1 MSDFFKGLFVVIT
14 TGLSVYFN
22 KIAIPVI
29 VLIVAMLLDYCT
41 GMAKSWKA
49 GELSSKVG
57 ILGILKKL
65 GYLAVVAVGAVVDW
79 ILQSAFVEAG
89 IDLKISFTCG
99 MIITIWLIVNE
110 LISILENLKE
120 IGVPLPKFIMTIT
133 SKLKSVTEDTIPV
146 DTAETEETENNDE
159 SEAE

>member
-1 MSDFFKGLFVVIT
+1 MSDCFKGLFVVIT
-14 TGLSVYFN
+14 TGLAVYFN

-29 VLIVAMLLDYCT
+29 VLIVVMLLDYCT

-49 GELSSKVG
+49 GTLSSKIG

-110 LISILENLKE
+110 LISILENLSE
-120 IGVPLPKFIMTIT
+120 IGVPLPKFITTIT
-133 SKLKSVTEDTIPV
+133 AKLKSVTEDTIPV
-146 DTAETEETENNDE
+146 DTAKEIETNNE
-159 SEAE
+159 SEGE